1 MKPSRA
7 AGPPRGSAS
16 AGTPRPRGGTFKALR
31 VAILLSILLV
41 VAVTTWQDRYLSTR
55 WHDPLYVAIYPIA
68 ADDSPVTK
76 AYLAA
81 LDGEQFKPIDRFFAR
96 EAERYHLDAR
106 EPIKTRLRPELN
118 DRPPQRA
125 PDAGLLATALW
136 SLRLRYWA
144 WRVSG
149 HVHDPEDIR
158 IFVLY
163 HDPAL
168 TPTVPHSLGLT
179 KGLIG
184 VVYAFAAP
192 GMGGENDVV
201 IAHELLHTVGA
212 TDKYNP
218 ADDSPSFPDGY
229 GDPAQVPLYPQRDAE
244 LMAGRRML
252 APGKWEQAVSLDE
265 VVIGP
270 ATALEIRW
278 PQHAR

>member
-1 MKPSRA
+1 MTPSR
-7 AGPPRGSAS
+7 G
-16 AGTPRPRGGTFKALR
+16 FKAPHGVPPKRDRFKMLR
-31 VAILLSILLV
+31 VTILLLVLAV
-41 VAVTTWQDRYLSTR
+41 VALTTWQAQYRSTR
-55 WHDPLYVAIYPIA
+55 WNVPLYVAIYPIA
-68 ADDSPVTK
+68 ADDSPVTR
-76 AYLAA
+76 AYLDA
-81 LDGEQFKPIDRFFAR
+81 LDADRFKPIDRFFTR
-96 EAERYHLDAR
+96 EAERYHLDTS
-106 EPIKTRLRPELN
+106 EPIKTRLRTELQ

-125 PDAGLLATALW
+125 PEAGLFTTIFW

-149 HVHDPEDIR
+149 HVHEPEDIR
-158 IFVLY
+158 MFVLY

-192 GMGGENDVV
+192 QMNGENDVV

-212 TDKYNP
+212 TDKYNA
-218 ADDSPSFPDGY
+218 ADDAPRFPDGY
-229 GDPAQVPLYPQRDAE
+229 GDPTQQPLYPQLTEE
-244 LMAGRRML
+244 LMAGRRVIS
-252 APGKWEQAVSLDE
+252 PDKSSQALSLDE

-278 PQHAR
+278 PQHAH

>member
-1 MKPSRA
+1 MT
-7 AGPPRGSAS
+7 PPRGGAPT
-16 AGTPRPRGGTFKALR
+16 GKVVRPRDTQPPGGGFKMLR
-31 VAILLSILLV
+31 ILILLLILLV
-41 VAVTTWQDRYLSTR
+41 VAVTTWQDRVRSTR
-55 WHDPLYVAIYPIA
+55 WREPLYVAIYPIA
-68 ADDSPVTK
+68 ADASPVTQ

-81 LDGEQFKPIDRFFAR
+81 LDVERFKPIDRFFAR
-96 EAERYHLDAR
+96 ESARYQLDTG
-106 EPIKTRLRPELN
+106 EPVRTRLRPELR
-118 DRPPQRA
+118 DRPPLHA
-125 PDAGLLATALW
+125 DAGLAATAIW

-149 HVHDPEDIR
+149 HAHEPEDIR
-158 IFVLY
+158 MFVLY

-168 TPTVPHSLGLT
+168 TPSVPHSLGLT

-192 GMGGENDVV
+192 TMSGENNVV

-212 TDKYNP
+212 TDKYDP
-218 ADDSPSFPDGY
+218 VSDAPRFPDGF
-229 GDPAQVPLYPQRDAE
+229 GDPAQRPLYPQSAAE

-252 APGKWEQAVSLDE
+252 APDRWQQAESLDE